1 MRPRSKVS
9 FSRVP
14 TRPLEVGGLPR
25 DAHLPDPNV
34 PIAPRMTRPAT
45 YLTAFNRRG
54 RWFETSI
61 AHFDYLQ
68 DAVFQYPQFLPRLLA
83 CSNPSKYSKK
93 PLA

>member
-1 MRPRSKVS
+1 
-9 FSRVP
+9 
-14 TRPLEVGGLPR
+14 
-25 DAHLPDPNV
+25 
-34 PIAPRMTRPAT
+34 MTRPAT